1 MGGSIP
7 EMPNF
12 RGAGPRILRWGV
24 AILVVLLLLWSTTSI
39 PTGNVGVLTLFGR
52 VTGETLGEGI
62 HLINPLKSVQK
73 LSVQTQSVKESA
85 NVPSN
90 EGLIL
95 ALDTSLLFRLDKS
108 KAAFV
113 FQTVGDNYAEKI
125 VEPTLRAAI
134 RASTSA
140 HSANA
145 LYTNARELVQLQIQ
159 DELTAQLSP
168 RGVIVENVLLRDVQ
182 LPAMLKGSIEAKQQA
197 EQDALR
203 MSFILQKEKQEAER
217 IEAQGIADFQKI
229 VAQGIS
235 VPNCSNG
242 KASKPPKS
250 WQPASTLRSSS
261 SAIRKTVCPWSSS
274 RSSRVFAR
282 QPDSVGTKLS
292 CSKSECGSEQRSAE
306 REVDQGKVI
315 RLPKLNSTVGNVCT
329 PRPHALHNSSTIAAW
344 MPIREMSAD
353 LLVRI
358 PGRVAKSL
366 RENANESVGR
376 QDHGLRLEEL
386 RLRRSGGRCL
396 GRFLPSW

>member
-1 MGGSIP
+1 MVNPTRGTIDLGGSMP
-7 EMPNF
+7 SMPNF
-12 RGAGPRILRWGV
+12 RLAGSRLVQIV
-24 AILVVLLLLWSTTSI
+24 IAVVVLLLLWWSTTSI

-52 VTGETLGEGI
+52 VTGETLAEGI

-95 ALDTSLLFRLDKS
+95 ALDTSLLFHLDKT

-113 FQTVGDNYAEKI
+113 YQTVGDNYAEKI

-140 HSANA
+140 HTANA
-145 LYTNARELVQLQIQ
+145 LYTNARELVQQQIQ
-159 DELTAQLSP
+159 DELSVQLAS

-217 IEAQGIADFQKI
+217 KRIEAQGIADFQKI

-235 VPNCSNG
+235 PQLLEWKGIEATEKLATSSN
-242 KASKPPKS
+242 A
-250 WQPASTLRSSS
+250 
-261 SAIRKTVCPWSSS
+261 
-274 RSSRVFAR
+274 
-282 QPDSVGTKLS
+282 
-292 CSKSECGSEQRSAE
+292 
-306 REVDQGKVI
+306 KVVI
-315 RLPKLNSTVGNVCT
+315 IGNAKNGLPLVLE
-329 PRPHALHNSSTIAAW
+329 PR
-344 MPIREMSAD
+344 
-353 LLVRI
+353 
-358 PGRVAKSL
+358 
-366 RENANESVGR
+366 
-376 QDHGLRLEEL
+376 
-386 RLRRSGGRCL
+386 
-396 GRFLPSW
+396 